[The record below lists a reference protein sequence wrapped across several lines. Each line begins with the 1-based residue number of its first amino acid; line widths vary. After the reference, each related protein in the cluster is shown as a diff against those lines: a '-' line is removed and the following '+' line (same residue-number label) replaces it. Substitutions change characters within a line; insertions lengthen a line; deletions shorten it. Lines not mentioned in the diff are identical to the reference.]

1 MMQFGTRSARY
12 PAGWES
18 MKALLDPLRL
28 YDLSPESLVSRELMA
43 YAAGLERFR
52 QRVEACWNDLFLS
65 SCSLERLARW
75 EELLDLPVARTDEAS
90 RREMAAVKLAI
101 GEGDFTLEGM
111 QKSVLAAGLE
121 ADLEEDF
128 SQRLIRVTNARII
141 GGYQT
146 LDEVKQQVLSML
158 PAHLT
163 VEFDIGVMTWDMFE
177 EFDLEFQD
185 LDSRDFTWEWF
196 DLNGEKLGGMTDAK
210 QF

>member
-1 MMQFGTRSARY
+1 MQFGTRSSRY

-28 YDLSPESLVSRELMA
+28 YDLSGESFVSRELMA

-52 QRVEACWNDLFLS
+52 QRLEQCWNDLFVS

-90 RREMAAVKLAI
+90 RREMAAVKLAL
-101 GEGDFTLEGM
+101 GEGDFTPEGM
-111 QKSVLAAGLE
+111 RRSVLAAGLD

-128 SQRLIRVTNARII
+128 SQGLIRITNARII

-158 PAHLT
+158 PAHLSA
-163 VEFDIGVMTWDMFE
+163 EFDIGVMTWEMFE
-177 EFDLEFQD
+177 EYDLDFQT

-196 DLNGEKLGGMTDAK
+196 DLNGEKLGGMINAK